1 MATRAKINN
10 NNTDINKT
18 IKQLNIYLVC
28 AFMHQTFLL

>member
-1 MATRAKINN
+1 MATRAKTNN
-10 NNTDINKT
+10 NADINKT